1 MVPLP
6 AVLRVV
12 KMKSRVG
19 AREEGAEGTEGRR
32 RIYRVGEA
40 GSSARFV
47 SRVG

>member
-32 RIYRVGEA
+32 RIYRVGKA
-40 GSSARFV
+40 GDIK
-47 SRVG
+47 RVVCV